1 MRDLIV
7 ITGQTATGKTRYAL
21 EIAQRENGELINA
34 DSRQVYK
41 HLDIVTG
48 KDKKELDASGIA
60 YHVFDVVDPKERFSS
75 HEYVQYARA
84 AIQAIRARNKIPI
97 IVGGAYL
104 YIRHLMYGFDVT
116 APPNPELRAE
126 IESLSLTELQQKL
139 GPRPIDIN
147 DSDWNNPRRLIRR
160 IEIASSELPQKDTSE
175 GLIPRIKDFIGFSH
189 PNRESLEHAVNKRV
203 EERLAN
209 GAIQEVEQLLQN
221 GYTAQDP
228 GLLTIGYQQIIA
240 FLNGSIS
247 REEAI
252 QDWKNK
258 EIQYAK
264 RQLTFMKK
272 DTHMVWQTPN
282 LS

>member
-21 EIAQRENGELINA
+21 EMAHRVNGELINA

-41 HLDIVTG
+41 YLDIVTG
-48 KDKKELDASGIA
+48 KDKKELDTSGIN

-75 HEYVQYARA
+75 HEYVRLARA
-84 AIQAIRARNKIPI
+84 AINEIRARNKTPV
-97 IVGGAYL
+97 IVGGTYL
-104 YIRHLMYGFDVT
+104 YIKHLLYGFDAS

-126 IESLSLTELQQKL
+126 IEPLSVLELQQKL
-139 GPRPIDIN
+139 GTRPADIN

-160 IEIASSELPQKDTSE
+160 IEIASSQVPQKATPE
-175 GLIPRIKDFIGFSH
+175 GHISRINEFIGFSH
-189 PNRESLEHAVNKRV
+189 PNRESLVKAVTVRV
-203 EERLAN
+203 EERLKN
-209 GAIQEVEQLLQN
+209 GAIEEVEQLLKK

-228 GLLTIGYQQIIA
+228 GLLTIGYQQISS
-240 FLNGSIS
+240 FLSGAIS
-247 REEAI
+247 KEEAI

-272 DTHMVWQTPN
+272 DPN
-282 LS
+282 ISWNP

>member
-21 EIAQRENGELINA
+21 EMAHRVNGELINA
-34 DSRQVYK
+34 DSRQVYT

-48 KDKKELDASGIA
+48 KDKKELDESGITC
-60 YHVFDVVDPKERFSS
+60 HVFDVVDPKERFSS
-75 HEYVQYARA
+75 HEYVHLARA
-84 AIQAIRARNKIPI
+84 AINEIRARNKTPI
-97 IVGGAYL
+97 IVGGSYL
-104 YIRHLMYGFDVT
+104 YIKHLLYGFDVS

-126 IESLSLTELQQKL
+126 IEPLSVLELQQKL
-139 GPRPIDIN
+139 GRRPDDIN

-160 IEIASSELPQKDTSE
+160 IEIASSQHSSAPQENPFHPWGAK
-175 GLIPRIKDFIGFSH
+175 LIRDFIGFSH
-189 PNRESLEHAVNKRV
+189 PSRESLVKAVTVRV
-203 EERLAN
+203 EERLKN
-209 GAIQEVEQLLQN
+209 GAIEEVEQLLKK

-228 GLLTIGYQQIIA
+228 GLLTIGYQQISS
-240 FLNGSIS
+240 FLSGAIS
-247 REEAI
+247 KEEAI

-272 DTHMVWQTPN
+272 DPN
-282 LS
+282 ISWNP